1 VRKIDGKWK
10 FLYFIQHR
18 RRSRYRCFWCQK
30 YKKKYNR
37 GISIFFLV
45 KKEVKHFD
53 VKFLILYGNVVIQ
66 TIVHFLKWVTDGMM
80 VMMKEM

>member
-1 VRKIDGKWK
+1 MENGNFFILFNIVVVVDIVVSGVKNIKRNTIGE
-10 FLYFIQHR
+10 FL
-18 RRSRYRCFWCQK
+18 
-30 YKKKYNR
+30 
-37 GISIFFLV
+37 FFFFFG